1 VRLDVRGGVL
11 DPEDVGDWV
20 MVGVHVFEAD
30 EPAVAEREGVPATVS
45 DAVGLSVG
53 AAVRERVSVAETE
66 APGRERVAV
75 PLAVPLAVAPG
86 RERVAVP
93 LIVDETE
100 APGRERVAVPLAVG
114 ETGAPG
120 RERVAVPLAVGETG
134 APGRE
139 RVAVPLAVGET
150 GAPGRERVE
159 VPLAVTEPARDRVA
173 VPPVVPLV
181 VPLAVG
187 ERGWERVAV
196 AVAVPTGV
204 PTGVPT
210 AERLRTAGLEGV
222 TGAGVPAPPPVPCVQ
237 PVDDRRAKNTRRS
250 ILSSYSYIT

>member
-1 VRLDVRGGVL
+1 
-11 DPEDVGDWV
+11 

-120 RERVAVPLAVGETG
+120 RD
-134 APGRE
+134 